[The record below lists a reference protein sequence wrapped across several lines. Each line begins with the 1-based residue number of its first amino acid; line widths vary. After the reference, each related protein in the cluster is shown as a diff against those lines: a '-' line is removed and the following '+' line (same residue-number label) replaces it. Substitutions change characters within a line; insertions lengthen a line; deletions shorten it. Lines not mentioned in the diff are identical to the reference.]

1 VDPFSKFWGM
11 LEECLDVVS
20 RPVAFASV
28 PLGPKSE
35 ETRQGEDGHD
45 EEGRKERERLKR
57 ERKRSKSKA
66 KGTEIGEYQF
76 CSGRWAGADRARS
89 HCLTERFVLYGLV

>member
-1 VDPFSKFWGM
+1 MDPFSKFWGM

-35 ETRQGEDGHD
+35 AMGQGEDGD
-45 EEGRKERERLKR
+45 FDEGRKEREKLKR
-57 ERKRSKSKA
+57 ERKRTKSKA
-66 KGTEIGEYQF
+66 KGMEIGEYRC
-76 CSGRWAGADRARS
+76 CSAKAG
-89 HCLTERFVLYGLV
+89 